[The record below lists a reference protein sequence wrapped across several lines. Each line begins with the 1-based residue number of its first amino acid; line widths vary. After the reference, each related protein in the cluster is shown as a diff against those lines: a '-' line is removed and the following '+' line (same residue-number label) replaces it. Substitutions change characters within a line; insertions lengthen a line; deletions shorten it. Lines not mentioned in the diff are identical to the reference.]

1 MYEAICTC
9 AFALLGIVADA
20 LTAGEGDAPASLR
33 ASGLVYVIC
42 IASPIVKND
51 AKRVTGRYQR
61 IILAILLAVLAFL
74 GNHAG
79 SASTRVADVFFT
91 LLIGAAGVGL
101 YCTGGVDVKAK
112 EHDSEA
118 DLKVKEH
125 ITKAGDPCKTL
136 AAALLLYSSL
146 RLFRAGVMLPRD
158 VRNFDAIGEHDV
170 EARGYAAA
178 IESSVVWSITGGAV
192 GVAGAILTLFFDID
206 THTKKLVAWIIAA
219 AAFAA
224 TLSLTVLLRELDI
237 VFANASCVADVC
249 EAAVQSRRFALTN
262 VPVAHL
268 WLTAIAFAI
277 GAKDK
282 DQRLSFFSRVGVVV
296 LTLFFL
302 LGDVTNAVDL
312 EFGATHVDVALLVGI
327 GVLAFGIAFN
337 SLSAASIA
345 WHVTLV
351 WTVNEEV
358 DRLGS
363 DFFADPIKTAALI
376 SSVAAVVYTAF
387 DFLSGLRMLWLQ
399 FLHWLQF
406 RRKQKYVPP
415 LKPVQLLQM
424 TLTLVSTSVAAFGFF
439 ASLALLAAYDG
450 ASLESTL
457 QMRFGNNFV
466 VFGLF
471 PLFFAIPILREE
483 RLGFNA
489 LVSFAIWT
497 ATALAFA
504 VLHMV
509 AMAAQ
514 SRDAQ
519 YGIINEP
526 VLVHRGTAASHV
538 WTSSAAAVAA
548 LSGWAAAGLS
558 LAK

>member
-1 MYEAICTC
+1 MYTEICIC
-9 AFALLGIVADA
+9 IYALLGVVSDA

-61 IILAILLAVLAFL
+61 IILAILLAVIAFL
-74 GNHAG
+74 GNHAA
-79 SASTRVADVFFT
+79 SASTRVADCFFT
-91 LLIGAAGVGL
+91 LLIGGAAVAL

-112 EHDSEA
+112 EHDSET
-118 DLKVKEH
+118 DLKEKKH
-125 ITKAGDPCKTL
+125 ITEAGDPCKTL
-136 AAALLLYSSL
+136 SAALLLYSSL

-178 IESSVVWSITGGAV
+178 IEASVVWSIVGGAV
-192 GVAGAILTLFFDID
+192 GVAGAILTLLFDID
-206 THTKKLVAWIIAA
+206 TYTKKLVAWIIAA

-268 WLTAIAFAI
+268 WLTAIAFAV

-282 DQRLSFFSRVGVVV
+282 DKRLSFFSRVGVVV

-312 EFGATHVDVALLVGI
+312 EFGATHVDIALLIGI
-327 GVLAFGIAFN
+327 GTLAFGIALD
-337 SLSAASIA
+337 SLAAASIV
-345 WHVTLV
+345 WHIILL

-363 DFFADPIKTAALI
+363 DFFADPITTAALI
-376 SSVAAVVYTAF
+376 SSVTAIAYTVI
-387 DFLSGLRMLWLQ
+387 DLFLVLRYYWL
-399 FLHWLQF
+399 
-406 RRKQKYVPP
+406 RRKQKYVEP
-415 LKPVQLLQM
+415 LKPAQLLQT
-424 TLTLVSTSVAAFGFF
+424 TLALVSTSLAAFGIF
-439 ASLALLAAYDG
+439 ASLALLCAYDG
-450 ASLESTL
+450 AALESTL

-466 VFGLF
+466 VFGIFPVLF
-471 PLFFAIPILREE
+471 TIPMLREE

-489 LVSFAIWT
+489 LVSFVIWVGSALVYAI
-497 ATALAFA
+497 
-504 VLHMV
+504 LHMA

-519 YGIINEP
+519 YSIINQP
-526 VLVHRGTAASHV
+526 ALVHRGTAASHI
-538 WTSSAAAVAA
+538 WTATAAVAAA